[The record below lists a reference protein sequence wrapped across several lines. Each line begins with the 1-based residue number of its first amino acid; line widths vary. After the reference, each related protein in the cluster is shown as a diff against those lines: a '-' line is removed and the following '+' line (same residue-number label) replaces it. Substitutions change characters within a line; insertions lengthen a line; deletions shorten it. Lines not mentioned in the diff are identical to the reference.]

1 LAGKYQGS
9 DKVSDPLFYIDSYFG
24 NLKKVQNDKPDYSSS
39 EQADLAFAATCE
51 VIGIFGTIH
60 DLKQITAIH
69 TDYKLMQF
77 ERERGSYGK
86 TSATSKAG

>member
-9 DKVSDPLFYIDSYFG
+9 DKVSDPLFYIDNYFM
-24 NLKKVQNDKPDYSSS
+24 NMKRVRDNKPDLSSS

-69 TDYKLMQF
+69 TDYKLVQF
-77 ERERGSYGK
+77 ERERHSNEFI
-86 TSATSKAG
+86 SAS